1 MKKRTKIKTKTQ
13 PVVIRNYRDTLFRM
27 LYRNKKRLLS
37 LFNAVN
43 GTHYDN
49 PDDLT
54 ITTLEGVLYL
64 GMKNDVSCIIDMMMQ
79 LYEHQSTV
87 NPNMPLRNLFY
98 VSDLLQKYIYEE
110 GLDIYSRKQIKIPTP
125 KFVVFYNGDEEQ
137 PERKEIRLSK
147 AFSANTGETNMEL
160 VVLQININKGQNEEL
175 KAACKTLQEYAEFT
189 ERAREHRKEM
199 ELEDAIRTTIDECIR
214 DGILKDFLLKN
225 KAEVYHMCLYEFDVE
240 LHERV
245 LREEEREEGRI
256 EGRREGRREGRSEGI
271 REGRIEGRSEGIRE
285 GRLEGQLE
293 GQREERIFAKQVFKA
308 FMSGKTPEAI
318 AEELNVPVEEVK
330 NLVD

>member
-1 MKKRTKIKTKTQ
+1 MKKRTKTKTKTQ

-43 GTHYDN
+43 GTQYDN

-245 LREEEREEGRI
+245 LREEEREEGRL
-256 EGRREGRREGRSEGI
+256 EGRREGR
-271 REGRIEGRSEGIRE
+271 
-285 GRLEGQLE
+285 LE

-308 FMSGKTPEAI
+308 FMSGKTPETI
-318 AEELNVPVEEVK
+318 AEELNVPLEEVK

>member
-1 MKKRTKIKTKTQ
+1 MKKRTKSKTKTQ

-43 GTHYDN
+43 GTQYDN

-285 GRLEGQLE
+285 GRLEGQ
-293 GQREERIFAKQVFKA
+293 REERIFAKQVFKA
-308 FMSGKTPEAI
+308 FLSGKTPETI
-318 AEELNVPVEEVK
+318 AEELNVSVEEVK

>member
-1 MKKRTKIKTKTQ
+1 MKKRTKTKTQ

-43 GTHYDN
+43 GTQYDN

-199 ELEDAIRTTIDECIR
+199 ELEDAIRITIDECIR
-214 DGILKDFLLKN
+214 DGILKEFLLKN

-256 EGRREGRREGRSEGI
+256 EGRREGI
-271 REGRIEGRSEGIRE
+271 REGR
-285 GRLEGQLE
+285 LE
-293 GQREERIFAKQVFKA
+293 GQREERIFAKQVIKGLS
-308 FMSGKTPEAI
+308 SGKTPEDI
-318 AEELNVPVEEVK
+318 AKELNVPLEQVED
-330 NLVD
+330 LVL

>member
-1 MKKRTKIKTKTQ
+1 MKKRTKTKTKTQ

-43 GTHYDN
+43 GTQYDN

-110 GLDIYSRKQIKIPTP
+110 GIDIYSRKQIKIPTP

-137 PERKEIRLSK
+137 PERKEILLSK

-240 LHERV
+240 LHE
-245 LREEEREEGRI
+245 EEGRI
-256 EGRREGRREGRSEGI
+256 EGRREGRREGI
-271 REGRIEGRSEGIRE
+271 REGR
-285 GRLEGQLE
+285 LE

-308 FMSGKTPEAI
+308 FLSGKTPEAI

>member
-1 MKKRTKIKTKTQ
+1 M
-13 PVVIRNYRDTLFRM
+13 VIRNYRDTLFRM

-98 VSDLLQKYIYEE
+98 VSDLLQKYLYEE

-245 LREEEREEGRI
+245 LREEEREEGR
-256 EGRREGRREGRSEGI
+256 
-271 REGRIEGRSEGIRE
+271 RE
-285 GRLEGQLE
+285 GRLA
-293 GQREERIFAKQVFKA
+293 GQREGMQNGKKFAKQVFKA
-308 FMSGKTPEAI
+308 FMSGKTPETI
-318 AEELNVPVEEVK
+318 AEELNVPLEEVK

>member
-1 MKKRTKIKTKTQ
+1 MKKRTKTKTKTQ

-27 LYRNKKRLLS
+27 LYRNKVRLLS

-256 EGRREGRREGRSEGI
+256 EGS
-271 REGRIEGRSEGIRE
+271 RE
-285 GRLEGQLE
+285 GRLAGQQEGMQN
-293 GQREERIFAKQVFKA
+293 GKKFAKQVFKA
-308 FMSGKTPEAI
+308 FMSGKTPETI
-318 AEELNVPVEEVK
+318 AEELNVPLEEVK

>member
-1 MKKRTKIKTKTQ
+1 MKKRTKTKTKTQ

-110 GLDIYSRKQIKIPTP
+110 GIDIYSRKQIKIPTP
-125 KFVVFYNGDEEQ
+125 KFVVFYNGDERQ

-245 LREEEREEGRI
+245 LREEEREEGRL
-256 EGRREGRREGRSEGI
+256 
-271 REGRIEGRSEGIRE
+271 EGIRE
-285 GRLEGQLE
+285 GRLAGQQEGMQN
-293 GQREERIFAKQVFKA
+293 GKKFAKQVFKA
-308 FMSGKTPEAI
+308 FMSGKTPETI
-318 AEELNVPVEEVK
+318 AEELNVPLEEVK

>member
-1 MKKRTKIKTKTQ
+1 MKKRTKTKTKTQ

-27 LYRNKKRLLS
+27 LYRNKVRLLS

-110 GLDIYSRKQIKIPTP
+110 GLDIYSRKQIKIQTP

-245 LREEEREEGRI
+245 LREEEREEGRL
-256 EGRREGRREGRSEGI
+256 
-271 REGRIEGRSEGIRE
+271 EGIRE
-285 GRLEGQLE
+285 GRLAGQQEGMQN
-293 GQREERIFAKQVFKA
+293 GKKFAKQVFKA
-308 FMSGKTPEAI
+308 FMSGKTPETN
-318 AEELNVPVEEVK
+318 AEELNVPLEEVK

>member
-1 MKKRTKIKTKTQ
+1 MKKRTKTKTKTQ

-43 GTHYDN
+43 GTQYDN

-110 GLDIYSRKQIKIPTP
+110 GIDIYSRKQIKIPTP

-137 PERKEIRLSK
+137 PERKEILLSK

-245 LREEEREEGRI
+245 LREEREEGRL
-256 EGRREGRREGRSEGI
+256 
-271 REGRIEGRSEGIRE
+271 EGIRE
-285 GRLEGQLE
+285 GRLARQQEGMQN
-293 GQREERIFAKQVFKA
+293 GKKFAKQVFKA
-308 FMSGKTPEAI
+308 FMSGKTPETI
-318 AEELNVPVEEVK
+318 AEELNVPLEEVK

>member
-1 MKKRTKIKTKTQ
+1 MKKRTKTKTKTQ

-43 GTHYDN
+43 GTQYDN

-137 PERKEIRLSK
+137 PERKEILLSK

-245 LREEEREEGRI
+245 LREEEREEGRL
-256 EGRREGRREGRSEGI
+256 
-271 REGRIEGRSEGIRE
+271 EGIRE
-285 GRLEGQLE
+285 GRLAGQQEGMQN
-293 GQREERIFAKQVFKA
+293 GKKFAKQVFKD
-308 FMSGKTPEAI
+308 FMSGKTPETI
-318 AEELNVPVEEVK
+318 AEELNVPLEEVK

>member
-1 MKKRTKIKTKTQ
+1 MKKRTKTKTKTQ

-98 VSDLLQKYIYEE
+98 VSDLLQKYIYE
-110 GLDIYSRKQIKIPTP
+110 
-125 KFVVFYNGDEEQ
+125 
-137 PERKEIRLSK
+137 
-147 AFSANTGETNMEL
+147 
-160 VVLQININKGQNEEL
+160 
-175 KAACKTLQEYAEFT
+175 
-189 ERAREHRKEM
+189 
-199 ELEDAIRTTIDECIR
+199 
-214 DGILKDFLLKN
+214 
-225 KAEVYHMCLYEFDVE
+225 
-240 LHERV
+240 
-245 LREEEREEGRI
+245 
-256 EGRREGRREGRSEGI
+256 
-271 REGRIEGRSEGIRE
+271 
-285 GRLEGQLE
+285 
-293 GQREERIFAKQVFKA
+293 
-308 FMSGKTPEAI
+308 
-318 AEELNVPVEEVK
+318 
-330 NLVD
+330 

>member
-1 MKKRTKIKTKTQ
+1 MKKRTKTKTKTQ

-43 GTHYDN
+43 GTQYDN

-110 GLDIYSRKQIKIPTP
+110 GIDIYSRKQIKIPTP
-125 KFVVFYNGDEEQ
+125 KFVVFHNGDEEQ

-245 LREEEREEGRI
+245 LREEEREEGRL
-256 EGRREGRREGRSEGI
+256 
-271 REGRIEGRSEGIRE
+271 EGIRE
-285 GRLEGQLE
+285 GRLAGQQEGMQN
-293 GQREERIFAKQVFKA
+293 GKKFAKQVFKA
-308 FMSGKTPEAI
+308 FMSGKTPETI
-318 AEELNVPVEEVK
+318 AEELNVPLEEVK

>member
-1 MKKRTKIKTKTQ
+1 MKKRTKTKTKTQ

-27 LYRNKKRLLS
+27 LYRNKVRLLS

-64 GMKNDVSCIIDMMMQ
+64 GMKNDVSCSIDMMMQ

-245 LREEEREEGRI
+245 LREEEREEGRL
-256 EGRREGRREGRSEGI
+256 
-271 REGRIEGRSEGIRE
+271 EGIRE
-285 GRLEGQLE
+285 GRLAGQQEGMQN
-293 GQREERIFAKQVFKA
+293 GKKFAKQVFKA
-308 FMSGKTPEAI
+308 FMSGKTPETI
-318 AEELNVPVEEVK
+318 AEELNVPLEEVK

>member
-1 MKKRTKIKTKTQ
+1 
-13 PVVIRNYRDTLFRM
+13 M

-43 GTHYDN
+43 GTQYDN

-79 LYEHQSTV
+79 LYEHQSIV

-245 LREEEREEGRI
+245 LREEEREEGRL
-256 EGRREGRREGRSEGI
+256 EGRREGR
-271 REGRIEGRSEGIRE
+271 
-285 GRLEGQLE
+285 LE

-308 FMSGKTPEAI
+308 FMSGKTPETI
-318 AEELNVPVEEVK
+318 AEELNVPLEEVK

>member
-1 MKKRTKIKTKTQ
+1 
-13 PVVIRNYRDTLFRM
+13 
-27 LYRNKKRLLS
+27 
-37 LFNAVN
+37 
-43 GTHYDN
+43 
-49 PDDLT
+49 
-54 ITTLEGVLYL
+54 
-64 GMKNDVSCIIDMMMQ
+64 MMMQ

-110 GLDIYSRKQIKIPTP
+110 GIDIYSRKQIKIPTP

-256 EGRREGRREGRSEGI
+256 EGRREGRREGI
-271 REGRIEGRSEGIRE
+271 REGR
-285 GRLEGQLE
+285 LE

-308 FMSGKTPEAI
+308 FLSGKTPEAI

>member
-1 MKKRTKIKTKTQ
+1 MKKRTKTKTKTQ

-43 GTHYDN
+43 GTQYDN

-87 NPNMPLRNLFY
+87 NPNMPLRNLYY

-110 GLDIYSRKQIKIPTP
+110 GIDIYSRKQIKIPTP

-245 LREEEREEGRI
+245 LREEEREEGRL
-256 EGRREGRREGRSEGI
+256 
-271 REGRIEGRSEGIRE
+271 EGIRE
-285 GRLEGQLE
+285 GRLAGQQEGMQN
-293 GQREERIFAKQVFKA
+293 GKKFAKQVFKA
-308 FMSGKTPEAI
+308 FMSGKTPETI
-318 AEELNVPVEEVK
+318 AEELNVPLEEVK

>member
-245 LREEEREEGRI
+245 LREEEREEGRL
-256 EGRREGRREGRSEGI
+256 EGRSEGI
-271 REGRIEGRSEGIRE
+271 REGR
-285 GRLEGQLE
+285 LE

-308 FMSGKTPEAI
+308 FLSGKTPETI
-318 AEELNVPVEEVK
+318 AEELNVPLEEVK

>member
-1 MKKRTKIKTKTQ
+1 MKKRTKTKTKTKTQ

-27 LYRNKKRLLS
+27 LYRNKVRLLS

-137 PERKEIRLSK
+137 PERKEICLSK

-256 EGRREGRREGRSEGI
+256 EGRREGI
-271 REGRIEGRSEGIRE
+271 REGR
-285 GRLEGQLE
+285 LE

-308 FMSGKTPEAI
+308 FLSGKTPEAI

>member
-1 MKKRTKIKTKTQ
+1 MKKRTKTKTKTQ

-43 GTHYDN
+43 GTQYDN

-87 NPNMPLRNLFY
+87 NSNMPLRNLFY

-110 GLDIYSRKQIKIPTP
+110 GIDIYSRKQIKIPTP

-245 LREEEREEGRI
+245 LREEEREEGRL
-256 EGRREGRREGRSEGI
+256 
-271 REGRIEGRSEGIRE
+271 EGIRE
-285 GRLEGQLE
+285 GRLAGQQEGMQN
-293 GQREERIFAKQVFKA
+293 GKKFAKQVFKA
-308 FMSGKTPEAI
+308 FMSGKTPETI
-318 AEELNVPVEEVK
+318 AEELNVPLEEVK

>member
-1 MKKRTKIKTKTQ
+1 MKKRTKSKTKTQ

-43 GTHYDN
+43 GTQYDN

-245 LREEEREEGRI
+245 LREEEREEGRL
-256 EGRREGRREGRSEGI
+256 EGRR
-271 REGRIEGRSEGIRE
+271 EGIRE
-285 GRLEGQLE
+285 GRLA
-293 GQREERIFAKQVFKA
+293 GQREGMQNGKKFAKQVFKA
-308 FMSGKTPEAI
+308 FMSGKTPETI
-318 AEELNVPVEEVK
+318 AEELNVPLEEVK

>member
-1 MKKRTKIKTKTQ
+1 MKKRTKTKTKTQ

-27 LYRNKKRLLS
+27 LYRNKVRLLS

-110 GLDIYSRKQIKIPTP
+110 GIDIYSRKQIKIPTP

-147 AFSANTGETNMEL
+147 AFSANTGETNMES

-245 LREEEREEGRI
+245 LREEEREEGRL
-256 EGRREGRREGRSEGI
+256 
-271 REGRIEGRSEGIRE
+271 EGIRE
-285 GRLEGQLE
+285 GRLAGQQEGMQN
-293 GQREERIFAKQVFKA
+293 GKKFAKQVFKA
-308 FMSGKTPEAI
+308 FMSGKTPETI
-318 AEELNVPVEEVK
+318 AEELNVPLEEVK

>member
-43 GTHYDN
+43 GTQYDN

-245 LREEEREEGRI
+245 LREEEREEGRL
-256 EGRREGRREGRSEGI
+256 
-271 REGRIEGRSEGIRE
+271 EGIRE
-285 GRLEGQLE
+285 GRLAGQQEGMQN
-293 GQREERIFAKQVFKA
+293 GKKFAKQVFKA
-308 FMSGKTPEAI
+308 FMSGKTPETI
-318 AEELNVPVEEVK
+318 AEELNVPLEEVK

>member
-1 MKKRTKIKTKTQ
+1 MKKRTKTKTKTQ

-43 GTHYDN
+43 GTQYDN

-110 GLDIYSRKQIKIPTP
+110 GIDIYSRKQIKIPTP

-137 PERKEIRLSK
+137 PERKEIHLSK

-245 LREEEREEGRI
+245 LREEEREEGRL
-256 EGRREGRREGRSEGI
+256 
-271 REGRIEGRSEGIRE
+271 EGIRE
-285 GRLEGQLE
+285 GRLAGQQEGMQN
-293 GQREERIFAKQVFKA
+293 GKKFAKQVFKA
-308 FMSGKTPEAI
+308 FMSGKTPETI
-318 AEELNVPVEEVK
+318 AEELNVPLEEVK

>member
-245 LREEEREEGRI
+245 LREEEREEGRL
-256 EGRREGRREGRSEGI
+256 EGRSEGI
-271 REGRIEGRSEGIRE
+271 REGR
-285 GRLEGQLE
+285 LE

>member
-1 MKKRTKIKTKTQ
+1 MKKRTKTKTKTQ

-43 GTHYDN
+43 GTQYDN

-110 GLDIYSRKQIKIPTP
+110 GIDIYSRKQIKIPTP

-245 LREEEREEGRI
+245 LREEEREEGRL
-256 EGRREGRREGRSEGI
+256 
-271 REGRIEGRSEGIRE
+271 EGIRE
-285 GRLEGQLE
+285 GRLAGQQEGMQN
-293 GQREERIFAKQVFKA
+293 GKKFAKQVFKA
-308 FMSGKTPEAI
+308 FLSGKTPETI
-318 AEELNVPVEEVK
+318 AEELNVPLEEVK

>member
-1 MKKRTKIKTKTQ
+1 MKKRTKTKTKTQ

-27 LYRNKKRLLS
+27 LYRNKVRLLS

-98 VSDLLQKYIYEE
+98 VSDLLQNYIYEE

-245 LREEEREEGRI
+245 LREEEREEGRL
-256 EGRREGRREGRSEGI
+256 
-271 REGRIEGRSEGIRE
+271 EGIRE
-285 GRLEGQLE
+285 GRLAGQQEGMQN
-293 GQREERIFAKQVFKA
+293 GKKFAKQVFKA
-308 FMSGKTPEAI
+308 FMSGKTPETI
-318 AEELNVPVEEVK
+318 AEELNVPLEEVK

>member
-43 GTHYDN
+43 RTHYDN

-245 LREEEREEGRI
+245 LREEEREEGRL
-256 EGRREGRREGRSEGI
+256 EGRSEGI
-271 REGRIEGRSEGIRE
+271 REGR
-285 GRLEGQLE
+285 LE

-308 FMSGKTPEAI
+308 FLSGKTPEAI
-318 AEELNVPVEEVK
+318 AEELNVSVEEVK

>member
-1 MKKRTKIKTKTQ
+1 
-13 PVVIRNYRDTLFRM
+13 M

-43 GTHYDN
+43 GTQYDN

-110 GLDIYSRKQIKIPTP
+110 GIDIYSRKQIKIPTP

-137 PERKEIRLSK
+137 PERKEIHLSK

-245 LREEEREEGRI
+245 LREEEREEGRL
-256 EGRREGRREGRSEGI
+256 
-271 REGRIEGRSEGIRE
+271 EGIRE
-285 GRLEGQLE
+285 GRLAGQQEGMQN
-293 GQREERIFAKQVFKA
+293 GKKFAKQVFKA
-308 FMSGKTPEAI
+308 FMSGKTPETI
-318 AEELNVPVEEVK
+318 AEELNVPLEEVK

>member
-245 LREEEREEGRI
+245 LREEEREEGRL
-256 EGRREGRREGRSEGI
+256 EGRR
-271 REGRIEGRSEGIRE
+271 EGIRE
-285 GRLEGQLE
+285 GRLAGPREGMQN
-293 GQREERIFAKQVFKA
+293 GKKFAKQVFKA
-308 FMSGKTPEAI
+308 FMSGKTPETI

>member
-1 MKKRTKIKTKTQ
+1 MKKRTKTKTKTQ

-43 GTHYDN
+43 GTQYDN

-110 GLDIYSRKQIKIPTP
+110 GIDIYSRKQIKIPTP

-199 ELEDAIRTTIDECIR
+199 ELEDAIRTTIDEYIR

-245 LREEEREEGRI
+245 LREEEREEGRL
-256 EGRREGRREGRSEGI
+256 
-271 REGRIEGRSEGIRE
+271 EGIRE
-285 GRLEGQLE
+285 GRLAGQQEGMQN
-293 GQREERIFAKQVFKA
+293 GKKFAKQVFKA
-308 FMSGKTPEAI
+308 FMSGKTPETI
-318 AEELNVPVEEVK
+318 AEELNVPLEEVK

>member
-54 ITTLEGVLYL
+54 IITLEGVLYL

-98 VSDLLQKYIYEE
+98 VSDLLQKYLYEE

-199 ELEDAIRTTIDECIR
+199 KLEDAIRTTIDECIR

-245 LREEEREEGRI
+245 LREEEREEGR
-256 EGRREGRREGRSEGI
+256 
-271 REGRIEGRSEGIRE
+271 RE
-285 GRLEGQLE
+285 GRLA
-293 GQREERIFAKQVFKA
+293 GQREGMQNGKKFAKQVFKA
-308 FMSGKTPEAI
+308 FLSGKTPETI
-318 AEELNVPVEEVK
+318 AEELNVPLEEVK

>member
-1 MKKRTKIKTKTQ
+1 MKKKTKNKTKTQ

-125 KFVVFYNGDEEQ
+125 KFVVFYNGDDEQ

-256 EGRREGRREGRSEGI
+256 EGRREGRSEGI

-285 GRLEGQLE
+285 GRLE